1 MNPPGPGGPND
12 VRKGIK
18 QEAAMSATL
27 RLFDR
32 VRLVTERFAEVGAP
46 EHALGYVIGID
57 GDDGFVVEVVIPGGD
72 GAVATVIAGPGDL
85 RRAEP

>member
-1 MNPPGPGGPND
+1 MNPPRSGGPND
-12 VRKGIK
+12 EGKWIK

-32 VRLVTERFAEVGAP
+32 VRLVTDRFADVGAP
-46 EHALGYVIGID
+46 ENALGYVIGAEGED
-57 GDDGFVVEVVIPGGD
+57 AYMVEVAIAD
-72 GAVATVIAGPGDL
+72 GAGAMATIIAEPADL